1 MNMER
6 RIQESKAKQQRE
18 KQQKANTKANG
29 DADPVTLPF
38 PNAETTSL
46 KTPVL
51 TPPDLEWQEPVELK
65 SETEK
70 APIFPLD
77 VFPQSIQEYIL
88 RSADSIG
95 CSLDYCACSCLGI
108 IAASIGATCKV
119 HVKDNWFEQANLWIA
134 LVGDSSQKK
143 TPPMVD
149 IRSPYFEISKAR
161 AKLAKQRDDLRKRR
175 RNQSVECEEG
185 DEVQF
190 PIYEH
195 DEGALV
201 ASTATIAGLHEF
213 FRRQRRGLLYNRSE
227 LSGWF
232 EGMNQFKKGG
242 RGDDRAVYL
251 ELYDGSSIDVIY
263 GSKTIRI
270 PNTCLSILGGIQPDK
285 VPAIL
290 QDKDGLS
297 ARFLWCYPD
306 PIKRKPEEWRS
317 VPFEIR
323 GKWNLAISRLLELNL
338 ITEEDR
344 DGNKT
349 LYPNI
354 YSFSD
359 SARKAWTGAT
369 QWIADEINNNS
380 AHSDYISAIG
390 KMEGVGIRLSLSMRL
405 LDDACEGVRSGQN
418 IDAVDIEKSLR
429 LCQYFAGMAHR
440 VYRVAK
446 TDKRIALAT
455 RILEWIKERNRPL
468 FKRAE
473 LYDSIRHNS
482 LITKP
487 EDLIDPIELLRKL
500 NWLRYRKVE
509 GQRGSP
515 LIEANPKLLE
525 S

>member
-1 MNMER
+1 MTIRR
-6 RIQESKAKQQRE
+6 RIQESKAKQKQD
-18 KQQKANTKANG
+18 KQQKANTKASGDNG
-29 DADPVTLPF
+29 PATLPF
-38 PNAETTSL
+38 P
-46 KTPVL
+46 TPE
-51 TPPDLEWQEPVELK
+51 TPPSTVSQETWPEPVELK
-65 SETEK
+65 EAAHE
-70 APIFPLD
+70 APAFPLE

-119 HVKDNWFEQANLWIA
+119 HVKDNWFEQGNLWIA

-143 TPPMVD
+143 TPPMID
-149 IRSPYFEISKAR
+149 IRSPYFEASKAR
-161 AKLAKQRDDLRKRR
+161 ALVAQQRDEMRNRR
-175 RNQSVECEEG
+175 RNHSVTTEEG

-190 PIYEH
+190 PVYEH

-201 ASTATIAGLHEF
+201 VSVATIAGLREF

-251 ELYDGSSIDVIY
+251 ELYDGASMDVVY

-285 VPAIL
+285 VPPIL
-290 QDKDGLS
+290 QEKDGLS

-306 PIKRKPEEWRS
+306 PIKRKCEEWGS
-317 VPFEIR
+317 VPLEAR
-323 GKWNLAISRLLELNL
+323 GAWNLAISRLLELTL
-338 ITEEDR
+338 ITEEDQE
-344 DGNKT
+344 GNKT
-349 LYPNI
+349 LHPNI
-354 YSFSD
+354 FYLSD
-359 SARKAWTGAT
+359 GARKAWTDAT
-369 QWIADEINNNS
+369 QWIADEINNNA

-405 LDDACEGVRSGQN
+405 LDDACNGSRSEQS
-418 IDAVDIEKSLR
+418 IDAEDIEKSLK

-440 VYRVAK
+440 VYRVAR
-446 TDKRIALAT
+446 TDKRIALAD
-455 RILEWIKERNRPL
+455 RILNWLKERKKAL
-468 FKRAE
+468 FTRTE
-473 LYDSIRHNS
+473 LYQSIRRNS
-482 LITKP
+482 LVSQP
-487 EDLIDPIELLRKL
+487 EDLIDPIKLLVKL
-500 NWLRYRKVE
+500 NWLRYQETEV

-515 LIEANPKLLE
+515 PLEVHPNLLQQEAA
-525 S
+525 